1 MKKKKLTFEISEDKL
16 IQVMMLYA
24 EKYHPELTYKF
35 NTKLKVAGRG
45 NSGWG
50 SQMHDYTYYVTEYW
64 SSDGVKVLEE
74 YDNRDRHSDT
84 KWYVNEEFEP
94 IYTLFGLEAFQ
105 NFFLKVH
112 NIDLTKKGN
121 KRDDWMFD
129 SLDSN

>member
-1 MKKKKLTFEISEDKL
+1 MKFIITESKL
-16 IQVMMLYA
+16 IDIIMDYA
-24 EKYHPELTYKF
+24 KKNYPSITKPLETELKF
-35 NTKLKVAGRG
+35 AGSG

-74 YDNRDRHSDT
+74 YDNGDRHSDT

-94 IYTLFGLEAFQ
+94 IYSLFGLEPFQ

-112 NIDLTKKGN
+112 NIDLTKKGS
-121 KRDDWMFD
+121 KKDDWMFD
-129 SLDSN
+129 IFDSN

>member
-1 MKKKKLTFEISEDKL
+1 MKFIITESKL
-16 IQVMMLYA
+16 IDIIMDYA
-24 EKYHPELTYKF
+24 KKNYPSI
-35 NTKLKVAGRG
+35 TKPLKTELKVLGRG

-74 YDNRDRHSDT
+74 YDNGDRHSDT

-94 IYTLFGLEAFQ
+94 IYSLFGLEPFQ

-112 NIDLTKKGN
+112 NIDLTKKGS
-121 KRDDWMFD
+121 KKDDWMFD
-129 SLDSN
+129 IFDSN

>member
-16 IQVMMLYA
+16 IQVMLKYA
-24 EKYHPELTYKF
+24 EQFHPELTYELD
-35 NTKLKVAGRG
+35 TKLKVAGRG

-50 SQMHDYTYYVTEYW
+50 SQMHDYTYYVIEYW

-74 YDNRDRHSDT
+74 YDSRNGWSDT
-84 KWYVNEEFEP
+84 KWYVNENYEAMFE
-94 IYTLFGLEAFQ
+94 LFGLEAFQ

-121 KRDDWMFD
+121 KKDDWMFD
-129 SLDSN
+129 SLD